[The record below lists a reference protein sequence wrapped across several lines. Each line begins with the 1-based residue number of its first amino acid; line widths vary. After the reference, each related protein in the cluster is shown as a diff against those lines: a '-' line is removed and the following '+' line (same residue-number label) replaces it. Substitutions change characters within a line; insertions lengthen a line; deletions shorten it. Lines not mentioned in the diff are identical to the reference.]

1 MQTKKDLAGINMTF
15 RSLSGFIIYFIFSAT
30 IWAEELQIN
39 PSHPDQYTV
48 VKGDTLWDISAK
60 FLNHPWQWPELW
72 KNNSQIG
79 NPHLIYP
86 GDTVYFSMVNGK
98 AQLSLS
104 RNEQAPSYQSNG
116 PCVLNEDTIKH
127 GRTEFMTSE
136 DGKLLPCIRE
146 TTVNEA
152 ISLIPANAI
161 NKYLSTP
168 KVVTENELNSAPY
181 VVGFAGEHV
190 LAGASDKIYVRAINS
205 SDKQSYTVFRKG
217 SPYISP
223 DSGEIL
229 GYEGTFVADTTLEQS
244 GDPATLLITK
254 AITEVRMGDRLMLSA
269 EEDLNLNY
277 FPKPPE
283 QKIVGSIIS
292 VLGGV
297 SQIGQYNVVVI
308 DKGIKDGIQTGH
320 ELDIYRRGK
329 TTLDPYTANKDV
341 NFKLPDEQAGTLMV
355 FRPFERISY
364 ALVMKAKQAIHV
376 LDKVQTP

>member
-1 MQTKKDLAGINMTF
+1 MTF
-15 RSLSGFIIYFIFSAT
+15 RSLSGFIIYFIFSTT
-30 IWAEELQIN
+30 IWADELQIN

-79 NPHLIYP
+79 NPHRIYP

-116 PCVLNEDTIKH
+116 PCIINEDNIKH

-168 KVVTENELNSAPY
+168 KVVTENELNNAPY
-181 VVGFAGEHV
+181 VIGFAGEHV
-190 LAGASDKIYVRAINS
+190 LAGAGDKIYVRQINS
-205 SDKQSYTVFRKG
+205 SDNQSYTVFRKG
-217 SPYISP
+217 SPYVSP
-223 DSGEIL
+223 DTGEIL

-283 QKIVGSIIS
+283 QKIFGNIIS

-341 NFKLPDEQAGTLMV
+341 TFKLPDEQAGTLMV